1 MSRPPAEGAVTDGPG
16 HATTPERPSSDDART
31 AGPSRLT
38 SPDRVVALSDG
49 VFAIV
54 VTILVLEIAVPEGLS
69 EQSLRQVLEEL
80 RPTLVAWMVSFLIT
94 GMFWV
99 AHRDLFS
106 RVRSVNRDLVWLNLL
121 FLLPVSLIP
130 FAASVLGKYPDEPI
144 ALHLYG
150 VVMIVATVARTVL
163 YWYVLRRPALLWSDP
178 GHQHRRFALTLSA
191 SPIIVY
197 ALAMAVAD
205 VSAPL
210 SVTLYFAVPVLYFL
224 LVTLLRDR
232 AGTRAQADEF
242 T

>member
-1 MSRPPAEGAVTDGPG
+1 MTPPPASAPSSSDEDHTVGRLAS
-16 HATTPERPSSDDART
+16 PER
-31 AGPSRLT
+31 
-38 SPDRVVALSDG
+38 VVTLSDG

-54 VTILVLEIAVPEGLS
+54 VTILVLEIGVPEGLP
-69 EQSLRQVLEEL
+69 EQSLRVVLEEL
-80 RPTLVAWMVSFLIT
+80 RPSLVAWVVSFMIA
-94 GMFWV
+94 GMYWV

-106 RVRSVNRDLVWLNLL
+106 RVKSVNRDLVWLNLL

-150 VVMIVATVARTVL
+150 VVMIVATVMRTVL
-163 YWYVLRRPALLWSDP
+163 YWYVTRRPALLWP
-178 GHQHRRFALTLSA
+178 ETKPERPLLALAISA

-197 ALAMAVAD
+197 ALAMAAAD

-210 SVTLYFAVPVLYFL
+210 SVVLYFSVPVLYFL

-232 AGTRAQADEF
+232 AGTRVEADEF

>member
-1 MSRPPAEGAVTDGPG
+1 VVT
-16 HATTPERPSSDDART
+16 
-31 AGPSRLT
+31 
-38 SPDRVVALSDG
+38 LSDG

-54 VTILVLEIAVPEGLS
+54 VTILVLEISVPDGLS
-69 EQSLRQVLEEL
+69 QRSLSQVLEEL
-80 RPTLVAWMVSFLIT
+80 RPTLVAWVVSFLIA
-94 GMFWV
+94 GMHWV

-106 RVRSVNRDLVWLNLL
+106 RVKSVNRDLVWLNLL

-150 VVMIVATVARTVL
+150 AVMIVVTVMRTVL
-163 YWYVLRRPALLWSDP
+163 YWYVIRRPALLWPDVNP
-178 GHQHRRFALTLSA
+178 ERPLLALAISA
-191 SPIIVY
+191 SPIVVY
-197 ALAMAVAD
+197 ALAMAVAG

-210 SVTLYFAVPVLYFL
+210 SVVLYFAVPVLYFL

-232 AGTRAQADEF
+232 SSTRAEADEF

>member
-1 MSRPPAEGAVTDGPG
+1 MTPPPAQSA
-16 HATTPERPSSDDART
+16 PSSHHEDHTVGSART
-31 AGPSRLT
+31 ADRLA
-38 SPDRVVALSDG
+38 SPERVVTLSDG

-54 VTILVLEIAVPEGLS
+54 VTILVLEISVPDGLS
-69 EQSLRQVLEEL
+69 QRSLSQVLEEL
-80 RPTLVAWMVSFLIT
+80 RPTLVAWVVSFLIA
-94 GMFWV
+94 GMHWV

-106 RVRSVNRDLVWLNLL
+106 RVKSVNRDLVWLNLL

-150 VVMIVATVARTVL
+150 AVMIVVTVMRTVL
-163 YWYVLRRPALLWSDP
+163 YWYVIRRPALLWPDVNP
-178 GHQHRRFALTLSA
+178 ERPLLALAISA
-191 SPIIVY
+191 SPIVVY
-197 ALAMAVAD
+197 ALAMAVAG

-210 SVTLYFAVPVLYFL
+210 SVVLYFAVPVLYFL

-232 AGTRAQADEF
+232 SSTRAEADEF

>member
-1 MSRPPAEGAVTDGPG
+1 VTDGPG
-16 HATTPERPSSDDART
+16 HATTPPRASSDDART
-31 AGPSRLT
+31 AGPGRLT
-38 SPDRVVALSDG
+38 SPDRVVAFSDG

-150 VVMIVATVARTVL
+150 AVMIVVTVMRTVL
-163 YWYVLRRPALLWSDP
+163 YWYVIRRPALLWPDVNP
-178 GHQHRRFALTLSA
+178 ERPLLALAISA
-191 SPIIVY
+191 SPIVVY
-197 ALAMAVAD
+197 ALAMAVAG

-210 SVTLYFAVPVLYFL
+210 SVVLYFAVPVLYFL
-224 LVTLLRDR
+224 LVTLLRGR
-232 AGTRAQADEF
+232 ASTRAEADEF

>member
-1 MSRPPAEGAVTDGPG
+1 
-16 HATTPERPSSDDART
+16 
-31 AGPSRLT
+31 
-38 SPDRVVALSDG
+38 VVALSDG

-80 RPTLVAWMVSFLIT
+80 RPTLVAWVVSFLIA

-106 RVRSVNRDLVWLNLL
+106 RIKSVNRDLVWLNLL

-144 ALHLYG
+144 ALRIYG
-150 VVMIVATVARTVL
+150 VVMIVATVMRTVL
-163 YWYVLRRPALLWSDP
+163 YWYVIRRPALWWPDVNPERPLL
-178 GHQHRRFALTLSA
+178 ALEISA

-210 SVTLYFAVPVLYFL
+210 SVVLYFAVPVLYFL
-224 LVTLLRDR
+224 LVTLLRER
-232 AGTRAQADEF
+232 ADTRAEADEF